1 MSAVRT
7 WWVGRDVYGDKD
19 ELYFCTYWLMIF
31 LPALPGF
38 ANIVSFQGEELYP

>member
-19 ELYFCTYWLMIF
+19 ELYFCTFHWMILLLSCLSLLMS
-31 LPALPGF
+31 LSL
-38 ANIVSFQGEELYP
+38 QGEEQYL